1 VCTTTTTLWSTTTL
15 PTRNHNMP
23 ISSLLAGQGEDTDVP
38 SLFSGPGG
46 LLNVEESPF
55 ERLIAQARPG
65 ADDSDDAL
73 VASLIAQEA
82 AAAAAASDEI
92 EDDNRGIIRPRRRRQ
107 PHQRPFAPLRAT
119 SHVKATMKS
128 LGSSY
133 VTVLAG
139 SLCLLQT
146 FLVWSSFLSNS
157 WADTFSNIPDLPMNE
172 GTILIHSTTPA
183 SILSSLAGAQQHGAF
198 LVILLS
204 SLFLPCMCMILCPA
218 WTVTDHGD
226 RQLMTS
232 STHVPCLS
240 PRFIFES
247 LIRSSYLVVFLLF
260 ILDIG
265 TSSIKV
271 VLRNETIVIF
281 SRATGG
287 LLCYSLGIGA
297 ALGVVLVLRMSRA
310 AASEVDSS
318 NTSFPESFSTSV
330 RSRSLRIP
338 PPRAFQLPW
347 RLTSSG
353 NSIGGA
359 FGADQSSSQQHLL
372 LDPLLE
378 DDSGANYSNDLDAST
393 TTTPIM
399 RNLQIE
405 DESDFDHNNSNF
417 QRLHYC
423 QKVILYELGTLAT
436 VLWLPCL
443 FLPLFQLEYDGLA
456 SEFMSNVSLYVR
468 LAHFPILL
476 GQTSHAAGT
485 SLLIQWV
492 LGSSMVLSVYVMPI
506 LATVAAVTAWIKP
519 STQRLCRLFLLY
531 IHPMLGS
538 IFFVLA
544 LAIAVPAF
552 GPVLDHVLQE
562 ETSGVC
568 EQIQSVTGEACLT
581 ISGRMDLGFWCLLV
595 QSISLELFVLL
606 TILWG

>member
-1 VCTTTTTLWSTTTL
+1 
-15 PTRNHNMP
+15 MP
-23 ISSLLAGQGEDTDVP
+23 VSSLLAGQGEDTEVP

-46 LLNVEESPF
+46 VEESPF

-82 AAAAAASDEI
+82 AAAAAAAASFDGI
-92 EDDNRGIIRPRRRRQ
+92 EDDNRGIIRPRRRRP
-107 PHQRPFAPLRAT
+107 PHQRPFAPLAAS
-119 SHVKATMKS
+119 SHVKATMQN

-133 VTVLAG
+133 LTVLAG
-139 SLCLLQT
+139 SLCLLQI

-157 WADTFSNIPDLPMNE
+157 WSDTYSKIPDLP
-172 GTILIHSTTPA
+172 TILIHSTTPA

-204 SLFLPCMCMILCPA
+204 SLVLPCLCMILCPV

-226 RQLMTS
+226 RQLMTTS
-232 STHVPCLS
+232 SSQQKHVPCLLS

-247 LIRSSYLVVFLLF
+247 LIRSSYLVVFLLL

-265 TSSIKV
+265 TSSIEV
-271 VLRNETIVIF
+271 VLRNETLVIF

-297 ALGVVLVLRMSRA
+297 TLGVVLVLRMSRA
-310 AASEVDSS
+310 AAEVDSS
-318 NTSFPESFSTSV
+318 NTSFPEPFSTSV

-338 PPRAFQLPW
+338 PPRAFLLPW
-347 RLTSSG
+347 RLTSSSG
-353 NSIGGA
+353 SSTGGA
-359 FGADQSSSQQHLL
+359 FGADQSSQQQLL

-378 DDSGANYSNDLDAST
+378 DDSGANYRNDLDAST

-405 DESDFDHNNSNF
+405 DDPDFDDNNSSNF

-436 VLWLPCL
+436 ALWLPCL
-443 FLPLFQLEYDGLA
+443 FLPVFRLEYDGLI
-456 SEFMSNVSLYVR
+456 SEFMSNVSLHVR

-476 GQTSHAAGT
+476 GQKSHAAGT

-492 LGSSMVLSVYVMPI
+492 LGSALVLSVYVVPI

-519 STQRLCRLFLLY
+519 STQRLCRMFLLY
-531 IHPMLGS
+531 IHPMLGG
-538 IFFVLA
+538 IVFVFA

-568 EQIQSVTGEACLT
+568 ERIQSVTGEACLT